1 MDCFL
6 QYVSQSNR
14 SLFAERIDVYLLAS
28 SMLEELKAQNE
39 TSITDANMTDPFM
52 NFTVAFNETNIP
64 DANNMTD
71 PLMNFTAVNETETI
85 RDNIIVFNLTNASAT
100 IITLDLSNAN
110 HTTNNTED
118 NMLDD
123 HNSSTADSSPS
134 IINYTLEDVVMEIEE
149 DILQY
154 ITQCQAD
161 QNAEIQTYLEE
172 EAKYGDISDNTL
184 TFKWNR
190 CWSNDINK
198 VWGSTSFVF
207 FPPMELIEASR
218 PSQQAAALETEFVRI
233 LDESEKACLDYGGD
247 ETGCFEQALQ
257 DAVAATG
264 DICHDNVEGTSW
276 FFFTIMTTIGK
287 FVALVG

>member
-14 SLFAERIDVYLLAS
+14 SLFAERIDMYLLAS

-39 TSITDANMTDPFM
+39 TNITDANMTDPFF
-52 NFTVAFNETNIP
+52 NFTDAFNETNIP

-71 PLMNFTAVNETETI
+71 PFMNFTVVNETETI
-85 RDNIIVFNLTNASAT
+85 RKNIIVFNLTNASAT
-100 IITLDLSNAN
+100 NITLDLSNAN
-110 HTTNNTED
+110 HTNNTED
-118 NMLDD
+118 MLDD
-123 HNSSTADSSPS
+123 HTNSTEDIFPS
-134 IINYTLEDVVMEIEE
+134 IINYTLEDVVMETEE
-149 DILQY
+149 DILHY

-172 EAKYGDISDNTL
+172 EAKYGDISASTM

-190 CWSNDINK
+190 CWSHDINK

-218 PSQQAAALETEFVRI
+218 PSQQAASLETEFVRI

-247 ETGCFEQALQ
+247 ETGCFEEALQ